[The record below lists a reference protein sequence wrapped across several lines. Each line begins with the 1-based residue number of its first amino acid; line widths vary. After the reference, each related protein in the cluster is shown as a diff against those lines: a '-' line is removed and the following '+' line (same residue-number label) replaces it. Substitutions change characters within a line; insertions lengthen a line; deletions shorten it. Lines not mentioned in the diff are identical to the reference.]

1 MKCELCSISIRRK
14 RGYGYN
20 GRRLSIVDAARSL
33 IYFAISHDWLCKF
46 LQVLCVCCKLKL
58 NIGWIKFWQFY
69 NSYVL
74 FNLIISNACSEWQ
87 VYALST
93 IFFILFAG
101 NFLTTFKVIR
111 KKYQITNNLHWLK
124 YKYYDWKKLKSPS
137 EKNQ

>member
-1 MKCELCSISIRRK
+1 MDTTVEGFQSWML
-14 RGYGYN
+14 RGLSFILPFLMIGYV
-20 GRRLSIVDAARSL
+20 S
-33 IYFAISHDWLCKF
+33 F